1 MRYIAVYE
9 ICKNVT
15 VLLNIF
21 RVFWLL
27 SNRNGRSGKNRSLV
41 SEGYSCFFL
50 CQEIIDINHGY
61 VVYYSETVKALCAL
75 PFFFSV
81 ILTPSRRGDV
91 KHKVNHSSYFSI
103 NVNNFS

>member
-1 MRYIAVYE
+1 MRYITVYE

-75 PFFFSV
+75 PFFFFLSFLPLLEGEMLN
-81 ILTPSRRGDV
+81 I
-91 KHKVNHSSYFSI
+91 K
-103 NVNNFS
+103 